1 MPIRPATAEIPQADN
16 PPFSWYTLAEDPDL
30 YADYAALFGVDVESP
45 VEPWHPEYVIRC
57 KLQRIWRGPLGGKR
71 A

>member
-1 MPIRPATAEIPQADN
+1 MPIRPETADHKIPA
-16 PPFSWYTLAEDPDL
+16 FSWHALAEDPEL
-30 YADYAALFGVDVESP
+30 YVEHAILFGVDVDSP